1 MLISDTHLHSAF
13 SSDSEASMENMIR
26 QGIHLGLKT
35 LCFTEHFD
43 LDYPENEEGLDFLLD
58 FDAYHS
64 SFLTLKDKYSSRI
77 ELLHGIE
84 VGVQPH
90 LKKELASFY
99 EKYGSRYDFI
109 LNSCHIVNGEDP
121 YEPAFFENYSPK
133 TGLRLYFKHIL
144 RNVQVF
150 PHFQSAAHLDYICRY
165 FPAPRPAFC
174 YEEYAEILDEIL
186 LFLIQNGKALEVNTA
201 GLKHGLAW
209 PNPHLD
215 ILKRYRALG
224 GELITVGSDAHKP
237 EDMAYAFDRLGDILT
252 EAGFSYYAL
261 FREKKPE
268 FIPVL

>member
-1 MLISDTHLHSAF
+1 MLISDAHLHTSF
-13 SSDSEASMENMIR
+13 SSDSETPMEHMVQ
-26 QGIHLGLKT
+26 QGIRLGLKT

-43 LDYPENEEGLDFLLD
+43 PDYPDNEEGLDFLLD
-58 FDAYHS
+58 FDSYYDT
-64 SFLTLKDKYSSRI
+64 FLSLKQKYASRI
-77 ELLHGIE
+77 DLLHGIE

-90 LKKELASFY
+90 LNQALSAFY
-99 EKYGSRYDFI
+99 SRYGSRYDFI

-144 RNVQVF
+144 RNIQVF

-186 LFLIQNGKALEVNTA
+186 LYLIRSEKALEVNTA
-201 GLKHGLAW
+201 GLKHGLMW
-209 PNPHLD
+209 PNPHMD

-224 GELITVGSDAHKP
+224 GELITIGSDAHRP
-237 EDMAYAFDRLGDILT
+237 SDIAYGFDSLKDILI
-252 EAGFSYYAL
+252 EAGFSYYTL
-261 FREKKPE
+261 YREKKPE
-268 FIPVL
+268 FFPIL